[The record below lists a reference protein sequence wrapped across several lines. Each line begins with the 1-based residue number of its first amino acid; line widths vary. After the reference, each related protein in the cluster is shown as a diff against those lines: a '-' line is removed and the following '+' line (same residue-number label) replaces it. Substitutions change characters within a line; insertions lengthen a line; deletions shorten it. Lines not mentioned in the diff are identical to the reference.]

1 MTGQGD
7 AMRDQ
12 RNSKMIFFS
21 IIIYVITAI
30 AGMGITSVSAERKSA
45 YAFFFVN
52 MTLAITAA
60 ILYHDILIIDF
71 RKLGARRFSILTA
84 LTSMLFISANLLGTV
99 LYSAFFSPSTS
110 NHEIIQ
116 SHVNMFPIETFVAIA
131 FLAPVV
137 EETIFR
143 YIIQNQIKRMFVQ
156 VKAKACASNV
166 ITAAIFALFHGG
178 FTVESI
184 PYFFGGLAISA
195 AYDKT
200 DNYALV
206 ICAHSI
212 NNLVATFL

>member
-1 MTGQGD
+1 
-7 AMRDQ
+7 MRDQ

-21 IIIYVITAI
+21 IIIYVITVI

-110 NHEIIQ
+110 NQEIIQ
-116 SHVNMFPIETFVAIA
+116 SHVNMFPIETFVAIV
-131 FLAPVV
+131 FLAPVA
-137 EETIFR
+137 E
-143 YIIQNQIKRMFVQ
+143 
-156 VKAKACASNV
+156 
-166 ITAAIFALFHGG
+166 
-178 FTVESI
+178 
-184 PYFFGGLAISA
+184 
-195 AYDKT
+195 
-200 DNYALV
+200 
-206 ICAHSI
+206 
-212 NNLVATFL
+212 